1 MTHKQKLWMIQRII
15 KLLYLY
21 FGGIIKMSNKTNNMQ
36 VPTFLQK
43 ATEAAKAKTTWEE
56 PVMESID
63 AEGNIQEVPMES
75 CGVEE
80 NTSGRTTGLS
90 AMEKQSLIEYVKGM
104 SKEQLD
110 LMLDNIP
117 IEMVYNRLGRELE
130 RNKAFM
136 NSIKGSMSLIE
147 SH

>member
-1 MTHKQKLWMIQRII
+1 
-15 KLLYLY
+15 
-21 FGGIIKMSNKTNNMQ
+21 MSNKTNNMQ

-43 ATEAAKAKTTWEE
+43 VTEAAKAKTTWEE

-63 AEGNIQEVPMES
+63 AEGNIQEVPMGS
-75 CGVEE
+75 CCVKED
-80 NTSGRTTGLS
+80 TPDRTTGLS

-136 NSIKGSMSLIE
+136 NSIKGSMSLFE